1 MGKRIDESDLRFRR
15 FDDPDTPLAELAR
28 PVSATE
34 ASRRHYI
41 ATACNS
47 SSSTGDMPDQDLGR
61 FQVAMKRRREPT
73 R

>member
-15 FDDPDTPLAELAR
+15 FDDPD
-28 PVSATE
+28 
-34 ASRRHYI
+34 SRRHYI

-47 SSSTGDMPDQDLGR
+47 SSSTGDMPDHDLGR